1 MFLLSVFDL
10 NVFVGTTI
18 DQVKN
23 GVAAP
28 YLQIREGL
36 GANRALKSKVRRKRK
51 GDTRQCQTG
60 MICRIILFTFEV
72 ILIHV
77 KFLVVDYKNTS
88 QV

>member
-1 MFLLSVFDL
+1 MFDPFLSRSLKDFNVSFLLSVIDL
-10 NVFVGTTI
+10 NIFVGTTI

-36 GANRALKSKVRRKRK
+36 GANRALKSKVRKKKK

-60 MICRIILFTFEV
+60 MMRIIISLT
-72 ILIHV
+72 
-77 KFLVVDYKNTS
+77 N
-88 QV
+88 